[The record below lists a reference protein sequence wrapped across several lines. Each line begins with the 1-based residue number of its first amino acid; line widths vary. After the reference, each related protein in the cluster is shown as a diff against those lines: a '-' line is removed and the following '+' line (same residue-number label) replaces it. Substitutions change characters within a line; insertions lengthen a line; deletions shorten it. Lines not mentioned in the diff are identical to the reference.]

1 MILERCRTA
10 SGRVGMAGVFA
21 LAALLGTP
29 FFAFSG
35 PRDLIICSPS
45 SPGTTEQAENF
56 MKSVTTYIETTLSW
70 PEGTM
75 RGIYYP
81 SEKAGLAAIEREKP
95 GFAIVSVGFFL
106 KYGER
111 FQMIPF
117 LQPVYGNA
125 TVERY
130 YVVVKDPAFKTL
142 GDLEGKR
149 LRSNHLVE
157 PLFLSRVVFRGK
169 IDVETFFEAK
179 VSRTSFS
186 AIKAVAKGRADAV
199 LLNASQ
205 YDALEQLPFASD
217 LRAIFVSEPIP
228 TAPVVALP
236 NATAEDREKL
246 AAALLG
252 MKDDPEGRKILHT
265 MSIDGF
271 RPASPATY
279 TEVIRLFQGGE
290 KDAGTITPET
300 APTAPGN
307 DAGKPG
313 ASPR

>member
-1 MILERCRTA
+1 MTLESRSVSSLRI
-10 SGRVGMAGVFA
+10 GMAVVLVLAVF
-21 LAALLGTP
+21 LGMP
-29 FFAFSG
+29 FSAFSG
-35 PRDLIICSPS
+35 PRDLIICSPA

-81 SEKAGLAAIEREKP
+81 SEAEGLAAIEREKP

-111 FQMIPF
+111 FQMTPF

-130 YVVVKDPAFKTL
+130 YVVVKDPAFETIA
-142 GDLEGKR
+142 DLRGKR

-169 IDVETFFEAK
+169 IDVESFFDAK

-186 AIKAVAKGRADAV
+186 AIKAVARGGAEAV

-205 YDALEQLPFASD
+205 YDALGQLPFASD

-236 NATAEDREKL
+236 NAAAEDREKL

-271 RPASPATY
+271 RPASPSTY
-279 TEVIRLFQGGE
+279 MEVIQLFQAGE
-290 KDAGTITPET
+290 KDAGAITPET

-307 DAGKPG
+307 DTGKPG
-313 ASPR
+313 TSPR